1 MPLGMF
7 KPVDDK
13 VIPTVPLTAKPIW
26 FDAGK
31 YKPVVVLP
39 KKFKDGA
46 ETAPGAKV
54 ADVNELDV
62 LLVVLYTFV
71 PSHTTNAVCP

>member
-1 MPLGMF
+1 M
-7 KPVDDK
+7 
-13 VIPTVPLTAKPIW
+13 AKPIW
-26 FDAGK
+26 FDAGR

-46 ETAPGAKV
+46 ETAPGANV

-62 LLVVLYTFV
+62 LLVVL
-71 PSHTTNAVCP
+71 